1 MASFTNVATLSYN
14 GNLISSNTV
23 TGELQEALSASKTA
37 TLDTY
42 TPGSNITYIVS
53 LVNSGSTSFSGLTL
67 TDNLGAYDFNGTTLY
82 PLAYAEDSLKY
93 FINGVLQASPAV
105 TPGAPLSISGLNV
118 PAGGTL
124 MLVYEATVTSFAPG
138 SADASIVNEAT
149 VSGEGLSTPLTVTE
163 TVFPADGASLS
174 ITKALSPAVISE
186 SQPLTYTFTI
196 QNTGNTE
203 AGADA
208 NIVLTDTFNPV
219 LNNISVTLN
228 GVALATP
235 ADYTYNPNT
244 GLFTTTAGRITV
256 PAATFTQSA
265 DGSWV
270 VTPGISTLVVT
281 GTV

>member
-37 TLDTY
+37 ALTEY
-42 TPGSNITYIVS
+42 TPGSDITYIIS
-53 LVNSGSTSFSGLTL
+53 LVNSGSVSLNGLTL
-67 TDNLGAYDFNGTTLY
+67 TDNLGAYEFEGNTLY
-82 PLAYAEDSLKY
+82 PLAYADGSLKY

-105 TPGAPLSISGLNV
+105 TAGPPLSVSGLSV
-118 PAGGTL
+118 PAGGNL
-124 MLVYEATVTSFAPG
+124 MLVYEAAVTAFAPR
-138 SADASIVNEAT
+138 SAEASIANVAT
-149 VSGEGLSTPLTVTE
+149 VSGEGLSEPLTVTE

-186 SQPLTYTFTI
+186 NEPLTYTFTI

-203 AGADA
+203 AGAEA
-208 NIVLTDTFNPV
+208 NIILTDTFNPV
-219 LNNISVTLN
+219 LSNISVTLN
-228 GVALATP
+228 GVALTDP

-244 GLFTTTAGRITV
+244 GLFTTAAGRITV
-256 PAATFTQSA
+256 PAATFTQNA

-270 VTPGISTLVVT
+270 VTPGVSTLVVT

>member
-1 MASFTNVATLSYN
+1 
-14 GNLISSNTV
+14 
-23 TGELQEALSASKTA
+23 
-37 TLDTY
+37 
-42 TPGSNITYIVS
+42 
-53 LVNSGSTSFSGLTL
+53 
-67 TDNLGAYDFNGTTLY
+67 
-82 PLAYAEDSLKY
+82 
-93 FINGVLQASPAV
+93 
-105 TPGAPLSISGLNV
+105 
-118 PAGGTL
+118 
-124 MLVYEATVTSFAPG
+124 MLVYEATATSFAPG

-149 VSGEGLSTPLTVTE
+149 ISGEGLSAPLTVTE